1 MAVDKFE
8 QVGSLEVMN
17 WHQYTEFLTKW
28 ASQTAFETK
37 RRRISEL
44 PGLVFL
50 ELQETNTTETQSTV
64 VNSLSVYEFND
75 DGKIRH
81 LDIYLQRE
89 LSASRS
95 IQRARLRGSSGPTRR
110 PRGYGTAQQGAVHC
124 RSSTIA
130 APAVGGAALPP
141 RPARRRERGS

>member
-1 MAVDKFE
+1 MTSDASRGGELSARVLDFE
-8 QVGSLEVMN
+8 RIVKETVTKAKEPGFTPEDWAPLAELVAIDEFERVGCWLEVMN
-17 WHQYTEFLTKW
+17 WSEYTEFLTKW

-50 ELQETNTTETQSTV
+50 ELQETNTTESQSTV

-75 DGKIRH
+75 AAKIRH

-89 LSASRS
+89 LSA
-95 IQRARLRGSSGPTRR
+95 
-110 PRGYGTAQQGAVHC
+110 
-124 RSSTIA
+124 
-130 APAVGGAALPP
+130 
-141 RPARRRERGS
+141 

>member
-1 MAVDKFE
+1 MTSGASGGGELSAKVLDFE
-8 QVGSLEVMN
+8 RIVKETVIKAKEPGFRPEDWAPLAELVAIDEFVRVGCWLEVMN
-17 WHQYTEFLTKW
+17 WSEYTEFLTKW

-50 ELQETNTTETQSTV
+50 ELQETNTTESQSTV

-75 DGKIRH
+75 AAKIRH

-89 LSASRS
+89 LSAS
-95 IQRARLRGSSGPTRR
+95 
-110 PRGYGTAQQGAVHC
+110 QQ
-124 RSSTIA
+124 
-130 APAVGGAALPP
+130 
-141 RPARRRERGS
+141 

>member
-1 MAVDKFE
+1 VTTTSDASSGGQLSAKVLDFERIVKETVTKAKEPGFTVEDWAALAELVAVDEFE
-8 QVGSLEVMN
+8 RVGCWLEVMN
-17 WHQYTEFLTKW
+17 WTEYTEFLTKW

-50 ELQETNTTETQSTV
+50 ELQETNTTESGSTV

-75 DGKIRH
+75 TGKIRH

-89 LSASRS
+89 LSA
-95 IQRARLRGSSGPTRR
+95 
-110 PRGYGTAQQGAVHC
+110 
-124 RSSTIA
+124 
-130 APAVGGAALPP
+130 
-141 RPARRRERGS
+141 

>member
-1 MAVDKFE
+1 MTTTSDASSGGQLSAKVLDFERIVKETVTKAKEPGFTSDDWAPLAELVAVDEFE
-8 QVGSLEVMN
+8 RVGCWLEVMN
-17 WHQYTEFLTKW
+17 WTAYTEFLTKW

-50 ELQETNTTETQSTV
+50 ELQETNTTESRSTV

-75 DGKIRH
+75 AGKIRH

-89 LSASRS
+89 LSA
-95 IQRARLRGSSGPTRR
+95 
-110 PRGYGTAQQGAVHC
+110 
-124 RSSTIA
+124 
-130 APAVGGAALPP
+130 
-141 RPARRRERGS
+141 

>member
-1 MAVDKFE
+1 MTSEAGGGELSAKVLDFERIVKETVTQAKEPGFTSEGWGRLAELVAVDEFE
-8 QVGSLEVMN
+8 RVGCWLEVMN
-17 WHQYTEFLTKW
+17 WREYTEFLTKW

-50 ELQETNTTETQSTV
+50 ELQETNTTETRSTV

-75 DGKIRH
+75 AGKIRH

-89 LSASRS
+89 LSA
-95 IQRARLRGSSGPTRR
+95 
-110 PRGYGTAQQGAVHC
+110 
-124 RSSTIA
+124 
-130 APAVGGAALPP
+130 
-141 RPARRRERGS
+141 

>member
-1 MAVDKFE
+1 MTSGASGGGELSAKVLDFE
-8 QVGSLEVMN
+8 RIVKETVIKAKEPGFRPEDWAPLAELVAIDEFVRVGCWLEVMN
-17 WHQYTEFLTKW
+17 WSEYTEFLTKW

-50 ELQETNTTETQSTV
+50 ELQETNTTESQSTV

-75 DGKIRH
+75 AAKIRH

-89 LSASRS
+89 LSA
-95 IQRARLRGSSGPTRR
+95 
-110 PRGYGTAQQGAVHC
+110 
-124 RSSTIA
+124 
-130 APAVGGAALPP
+130 
-141 RPARRRERGS
+141 

>member
-1 MAVDKFE
+1 MTSDTSGGGELSAKVLDFERIVKETVTKAKEPGFSPEDWAPLAELVAVGEFE
-8 QVGSLEVMN
+8 RVGCWLEVMN
-17 WHQYTEFLTKW
+17 WTEYTEFLTKW

-50 ELQETNTTETQSTV
+50 ELQETNTTEERSTV

-75 DGKIRH
+75 ARKIRH

-89 LSASRS
+89 LSA
-95 IQRARLRGSSGPTRR
+95 
-110 PRGYGTAQQGAVHC
+110 
-124 RSSTIA
+124 
-130 APAVGGAALPP
+130 
-141 RPARRRERGS
+141 